1 MVDPQVG
8 QKKVSASPP
17 VAVGLSNRVAWPVIV
32 SFSLG

>member
-8 QKKVSASPP
+8 QKKVSVMPP
-17 VAVGLSNRVAWPVIV
+17 EAVGLSNREAWPVIV